1 MYANGVWWELGDG
14 MTDLTNK
21 LDTIS
26 GHLNEMKVDVA
37 EIRKD
42 LNYHIRRTDILEER
56 VEPIV
61 NHVAL
66 VNNGIKIAVALAAIA
81 VFLKEMGLI

>member
-1 MYANGVWWELGDG
+1 